1 MQTTTRGGFPL
12 FAGKPICRRLATG
25 EVWAG
30 ALPSRSPSGMS
41 DAIAPAQSEEADG
54 RLIVSRTT
62 DQPSPA
68 QTDPRR
74 GSTLSRR
81 SVQRLHVGGCSRQ
94 KECICR
100 PAFSGALGARTLVR
114 LGCETKRE

>member
-1 MQTTTRGGFPL
+1 MQTATRGGFPL

-81 SVQRLHVGGCSRQ
+81 SVQRLHVGGCSRL
-94 KECICR
+94 EGVHL
-100 PAFSGALGARTLVR
+100 PAGFFGRARGPNAGPAGV
-114 LGCETKRE
+114 